1 LIREKIAISRLK
13 RGVIHIKKL
22 PLYIRRLYQLK
33 KDEKIALVSNL
44 ITSNSQARLFN
55 LDLHIGVIADLEIEI
70 AKKSMNLTRWSISS
84 HNHLVSDRL
93 PVTDPVRFVNARK
106 WHLLNDSI
114 IDKFQNKYG
123 KFLKS
128 FDGFICTYSPVFA
141 ELYRDF
147 NKPILIV
154 AATRYEAPYT
164 NRKNDWNRFNKYLVS
179 GVDNSRIAL
188 YANNQGDADYLE
200 YFTDIKTNVVPSYCE
215 KNGVVSVHNGP
226 RVIISKDQKLTKQI
240 EFSTDNFFRSVSILG
255 TPYKWSDLIKCTEVL
270 VFPQNIS
277 TMTLFELATAGVP
290 VAIPSRKWTKELIA
304 SGFNIL
310 NELSFHQ
317 ILGLSTREM
326 PSDSPANY
334 NSDGYLDWWLNRAD
348 FFNNSL
354 MPNVRVVDSVK
365 DLINNTL
372 NFHANLYTKTVSR
385 NLEVVKKRG
394 EMISH
399 FMEML

>member
-1 LIREKIAISRLK
+1 MRQKLSISRLK
-13 RGVIHIKKL
+13 RGTNHIKKL
-22 PLYIRRLYQLK
+22 PFYIKRLQQLK
-33 KDEKIALVSNL
+33 KDENIATAFNVIS
-44 ITSNSQARLFN
+44 SNSNARLFN

-70 AKKSMNLTRWSISS
+70 TKKSMSLTRWSISS

-128 FDGFICTYSPVFA
+128 FDGFVCTYSPVFA
-141 ELYRDF
+141 ELYRGF

-164 NRKNDWNRFNKYLVS
+164 NRKNDWNRFNKYLVE

-188 YANNQGDADYLE
+188 YANNQGDADYLD
-200 YFTDIKTNVVPSYCE
+200 YFTGLKTKVVPSYCE
-215 KNGVVSVHNGP
+215 KSGITSIRNGP

-240 EFSTDNFFRSVSILG
+240 EFLTDNFFRSVSILG
-255 TPYKWSDLIKCTEVL
+255 TPYKWNDLTECTEVL

-290 VAIPSRKWTKELIA
+290 VAIPSRRWIKELIA
-304 SGFNIL
+304 SDFKLL

-317 ILGLSTREM
+317 ILGLSTTEM
-326 PSDSPANY
+326 PSNSPANY
-334 NSDGYLDWWLNRAD
+334 NSDEYLDWWLNRAD
-348 FFNNSL
+348 FFNQSL
-354 MPNVRVVDSVK
+354 MPNVRVVDSVE
-365 DLINNTL
+365 DLIDNTL
-372 NFHANLYTKTVSR
+372 NFHTNLHTRTVSR

>member
-1 LIREKIAISRLK
+1 MCQKLSISRLK
-13 RGVIHIKKL
+13 RGTNHVKKL
-22 PLYIRRLYQLK
+22 PLYIKRLHQLK
-33 KDEKIALVSNL
+33 KDENIATTYNVLSSNC
-44 ITSNSQARLFN
+44 NARLFN

-70 AKKSMNLTRWSISS
+70 TKKSMSLTRWSISS

-128 FDGFICTYSPVFA
+128 FDGFVCTYSPVFA
-141 ELYRDF
+141 ELYRGF

-164 NRKNDWNRFNKYLVS
+164 NRKKDWNRFNKYLVE

-188 YANNQGDADYLE
+188 YANNQGDADYLD
-200 YFTDIKTNVVPSYCE
+200 YFTGLKTKVVPSYCE
-215 KNGVVSVHNGP
+215 KSGITSIRNGP

-255 TPYKWSDLIKCTEVL
+255 TPYQWNDLTKCTEVL

-290 VAIPSRKWTKELIA
+290 VAIPSRRWIKELIA
-304 SGFNIL
+304 NDFNLL

-317 ILGLSTREM
+317 ILGLSTTEM
-326 PSDSPANY
+326 PSHSPANY
-334 NSDGYLDWWLNRAD
+334 NSDEYLDWWLNRAD
-348 FFNNSL
+348 FFNQSL
-354 MPNVRVVDSVK
+354 MPNVRVVDSVE
-365 DLINNTL
+365 DLIDNTL
-372 NFHANLYTKTVSR
+372 NFHTNLYTQTVSR